1 MVFSTCPAIDE
12 VEGIASACCP
22 FRQWISPP
30 GHITR
35 LREALGLT
43 QAAFAAQVGVDKMTV
58 SRWERGTIRPG
69 KTAIKRIEA
78 IRKRAIRRGVPFEV

>member
-1 MVFSTCPAIDE
+1 
-12 VEGIASACCP
+12 
-22 FRQWISPP
+22 
-30 GHITR
+30 
-35 LREALGLT
+35 LGLT